1 MDTNIIPAFNISREF
16 VTFVKT
22 FVDPSVTTAALV
34 LNVYSL
40 APTPNYQVV
49 EFDYGSFRSI
59 RRVVETP

>member
-40 APTPNYQVV
+40 APTPNY
-49 EFDYGSFRSI
+49 
-59 RRVVETP
+59 